1 VGKIKS
7 QKIIAN
13 IQSLREKFKKEKT
26 MESGEF
32 NYNISDYKWAS
43 WCLGFLDK
51 MVIPLHIGRDL
62 LFIQVI
68 STR

>member
-13 IQSLREKFKKEKT
+13 IQSLREKLKREKL
-26 MESGEF
+26 MERGEF
-32 NYNISDYKWAS
+32 NYNISEYKWAS
-43 WCLGFLDK
+43 LCLGFLDK